1 MQLSIGK
8 QFDSLSVTSTQS
20 SFHSN
25 IRSCV
30 CGKENATYK
39 DLSWQ
44 IRKVTIAQE
53 IFAKNQCNLS
63 SHFEKVIKIQVL
75 DESMLTYV
83 FDYVIQDE

>member
-1 MQLSIGK
+1 MLSA
-8 QFDSLSVTSTQS
+8 TSTQS

-25 IRSCV
+25 IRSCA
-30 CGKENATYK
+30 CGKENATYT
-39 DLSWQ
+39 DLSRQ
-44 IRKVTIAQE
+44 IRKVTIAQD

-63 SHFEKVIKIQVL
+63 SHYEKVIKIQGL

>member
-8 QFDSLSVTSTQS
+8 QFDSLSATSTQS

-25 IRSCV
+25 IRSCA

-44 IRKVTIAQE
+44 IRKVTIAQD

-63 SHFEKVIKIQVL
+63 SHYEKVIKIQGL